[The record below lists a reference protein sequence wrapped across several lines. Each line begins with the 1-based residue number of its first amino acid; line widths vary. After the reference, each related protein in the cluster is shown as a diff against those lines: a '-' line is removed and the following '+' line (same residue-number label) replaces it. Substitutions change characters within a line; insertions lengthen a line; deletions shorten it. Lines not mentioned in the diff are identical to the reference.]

1 MSKAKSVF
9 ISLVV
14 VASFIFGLILGYSLP
29 RQSPVANNSTVTPPI
44 ALSPSSSVAGAT
56 TETVLVTKVIDG
68 DTIRI
73 QTGQTVRLIG
83 IDTPEITRIECFG
96 KEATQKATELLLD
109 KQVRLEKDVS
119 ETDRYDRIL
128 RYVWVGDELINETL
142 VKQGFARSYRY
153 PPDTKFQERFDIA
166 QTFAQLNHLGL
177 WQSCMVSPTPPSSS
191 QINPTQVLSA
201 NDSNSLDN
209 PSPVNTNL
217 PASSNSDCQ
226 IKGNISSTGKIFHM
240 PGCGSYEKTVIDES
254 TGERYFCSE
263 AEAVSAG
270 WRKAKNC

>member
-1 MSKAKSVF
+1 VSKAKSVF

-14 VASFIFGLILGYSLP
+14 VTSFIFGLILGYSLP
-29 RQSPVANNSTVTPPI
+29 RQSPVANNTALPSIT
-44 ALSPSSSVAGAT
+44 LSPTSSVAGTT
-56 TETVLVTKVIDG
+56 TETVIVTKVIDG

-96 KEATQKATELLLD
+96 KEASLKLSDLILD

-119 ETDRYDRIL
+119 ETDRYGRIL
-128 RYVWVGDELINETL
+128 RYVWLGDELINETL

-153 PPDTKFQERFDIA
+153 PPDTKYQERFDIA
-166 QTFAQLNHLGL
+166 QTFAQLNRLGL
-177 WQSCMVSPTPPSSS
+177 WQSCMVSPTPLSNS
-191 QINPTQVLSA
+191 QPNPTQVLFV
-201 NDSNSLDN
+201 NDSN
-209 PSPVNTNL
+209 PSNTTESIGNNSS
-217 PASSNSDCQ
+217 AISNSDCQ

-254 TGERYFCSE
+254 AGERYFCTE